1 MKKLT
6 GTLVIFFAAAVSAI
20 AAEPASRAAADP
32 LPVLQELQRKMAS
45 LRSVYLEFT
54 QERYLKLF
62 SEPLKSEGI
71 MLIQQPD
78 QIRWETTAPYQ
89 SILLANNKAVAQ
101 FERTDGKW
109 NKLKLGFPQLLRR
122 VMEQMVQM
130 HQGKLDA
137 MTSDYTISVST
148 NSTAAILKLIP
159 KDETVRSM
167 MSALEVYLQPDF
179 SATRQVVMN
188 EPNGDFT
195 KIIFNR
201 EVRNVKFPP
210 NTFDQIKPLE
220 AAAVKAAVSNAP

>member
-1 MKKLT
+1 MKNFT
-6 GTLVIFFAAAVSAI
+6 GTLILFFAAAVFAL
-20 AAEPASRAAADP
+20 AAEPASPPASDP

-101 FERTDGKW
+101 FELTDGKW

-122 VMEQMVQM
+122 VMEQMV
-130 HQGKLDA
+130 
-137 MTSDYTISVST
+137 
-148 NSTAAILKLIP
+148 
-159 KDETVRSM
+159 
-167 MSALEVYLQPDF
+167 
-179 SATRQVVMN
+179 
-188 EPNGDFT
+188 
-195 KIIFNR
+195 
-201 EVRNVKFPP
+201 
-210 NTFDQIKPLE
+210 
-220 AAAVKAAVSNAP
+220 